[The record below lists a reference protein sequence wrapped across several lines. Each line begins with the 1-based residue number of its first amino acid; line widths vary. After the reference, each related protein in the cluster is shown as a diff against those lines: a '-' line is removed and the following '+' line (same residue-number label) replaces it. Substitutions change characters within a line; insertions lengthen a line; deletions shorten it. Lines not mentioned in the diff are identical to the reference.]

1 MSLVNTDDVDAARKG
16 KTQFCSSNDFD
27 FDFDQ
32 PKFKILLQDI
42 GEQLETRT
50 EISRS
55 IWMNKM
61 RSRLMMELIFY
72 NTKMVQQCDN
82 LFSIED
88 NIDELLLDEDA
99 LKLN

>member
-1 MSLVNTDDVDAARKG
+1 MWIEIGLMVCHQSL
-16 KTQFCSSNDFD
+16 
-27 FDFDQ
+27 
-32 PKFKILLQDI
+32 KFYYKII
-42 GEQLETRT
+42 AEQLKTRT

-72 NTKMVQQCDN
+72 NTKMAMVQQCYN

-88 NIDELLLDEDA
+88 KIDELLMHIWM
-99 LKLN
+99 KMIYI